1 MREALILALA
11 IACGSCAFDRSGLGG
26 GGAGGPTG
34 DETGTTDGDAGPID
48 PVGDPY
54 PTGAVSFFD
63 RASCP
68 PSWALFEAANGRTIV
83 PTIGSNP
90 PGTVNGEPLASGED
104 RTHVHKWSTAVAV
117 SKFEFASFDGDNNGV
132 GGGGNIAVSGTTEP
146 ASSGIPYAQMLVC
159 KKTGGRG
166 KKSLPS
172 GMQVYFD
179 AAACPAGFHQSEETQ
194 GRVIVG
200 LPSGAGADQT
210 FGAAPM
216 WGTGPRPHAHGLEAA
231 FDTSSYGM
239 AVVSGCCNGGF
250 ASNGK
255 YTMTALTEATA
266 ATLPWVELVG
276 CTKD

>member
-11 IACGSCAFDRSGLGG
+11 IACGSCAFDRSGLGSG
-26 GGAGGPTG
+26 GTL
-34 DETGTTDGDAGPID
+34 DDDTGTSTSDGDAGPID
-48 PVGDPY
+48 PLGDPY

-68 PSWALFEAANGRTIV
+68 PGWAPFDAANGRTIV

-90 PGTVNGEPLASGED
+90 PGTVNGKPLSSGED

-117 SKFEFASFDGDNNGV
+117 SKFDMAGFDGDNDGV

-146 ASSGIPYAQMLVC
+146 ASSNIPYVQMLVC

-172 GMQVYFD
+172 GMQVFFD
-179 AAACPAGFHQSEETQ
+179 AGACPAGFHQTEETQ

-200 LPSGAGADQT
+200 LPAGAGADQT

-216 WGTGPRPHAHGLEAA
+216 WGTGPRAHAHALEAS
-231 FDTSSYGM
+231 FETSSYGI
-239 AVVSGCCNGGF
+239 ALASGCCNGGF

-255 YTMTALTEATA
+255 YTMTALTEARA
-266 ATLPWVELVG
+266 GTLPWVELVG